1 MPQPL
6 QAKGTGD
13 GGHEGDE
20 VDGNKRAKARASS
33 KEKSKAAKAA
43 KKQKTSASAC
53 QVRRER
59 NTAGANVTRTGC
71 QPAQRNSQHLTWLR
85 MIRTGGIVREK
96 DFGV

>member
-6 QAKGTGD
+6 QAEGTGD

-33 KEKSKAAKAA
+33 KEKSKAVKAA

-71 QPAQRNSQHLTWLR
+71 SNQHSASHN
-85 MIRTGGIVREK
+85 I
-96 DFGV
+96 